1 MNGALLKPD
10 EFHGRNPLAAKPR
23 KIPWQAL
30 VGDEHLEEAW
40 SGHPL
45 GLNVP
50 VPTPVQKGDAY
61 RSGTHYKSKFDPM
74 VAPTGGT
81 IGLGGCTAPGVINI
95 NGSAER
101 SLLPAKA
108 VGVIGKKLGS
118 YKANAQQF
126 LTCHEKHPPL
136 AFPTRFHYPDQLT
149 VRHHNRHHPSCHR
162 LPSGD
167 ISHSGSSRG
176 HVCHGAT
183 AAANHGRCLSRG
195 SSGTRSG
202 RRRTAKS
209 CEEMRW
215 RKCTRRQTLLSRI
228 K

>member
-10 EFHGRNPLAAKPR
+10 DFHGRNPFSAKPR

-61 RSGTHYKSKFDPM
+61 RAGTHYKSKFDPM

-81 IGLGGCTAPGVINI
+81 IGLGGCTAPGVTNI
-95 NGSAER
+95 TGSAER

-118 YKANAQQF
+118 YKADTQLF

-136 AFPTRFHYPDQLT
+136 AFPTRFYYPDQLT
-149 VRHHNRHHPSCHR
+149 VEYHTRHCPQPCLIPSWDMSQ
-162 LPSGD
+162 SGT
-167 ISHSGSSRG
+167 SRG
-176 HVCHGAT
+176 HASHGA
-183 AAANHGRCLSRG
+183 AAGAN
-195 SSGTRSG
+195 
-202 RRRTAKS
+202 
-209 CEEMRW
+209 
-215 RKCTRRQTLLSRI
+215 
-228 K
+228 